1 MRHSVDRHPELQFL
15 ADNVAEPLLILF
27 LAAFDK
33 SMLSKLFVYPRL
45 AYRQM
50 VQAVHDCLEVE
61 FER

>member
-1 MRHSVDRHPELQFL
+1 MRHSVDRHPELHFL
-15 ADNVAEPLLILF
+15 ADNVAQPLLILF

-45 AYRQM
+45 SYRQM
-50 VQAVHDCLEVE
+50 VQVVHDCLEVE